1 MGADDTLFPLGM
13 VVATPGALVA
23 LVRAHQEIIELL
35 ARHQHGDWGVVNA
48 ADSGGNDA
56 AVRDGSRILS
66 VYRLPDAT
74 TLWIMTEAD
83 RSSTCLLLPEE
94 Y

>member
-1 MGADDTLFPLGM
+1 MPGSILPSNLD
-13 VVATPGALVA
+13 TPGALVA
-23 LVRAHQEIIELL
+23 LVRTHQEIMELL
-35 ARHQHGDWGVVNA
+35 GRHQHGDWGLVNA

-56 AVRDGSRILS
+56 GVREGSRILS
-66 VYRLPDAT
+66 VYRLADTT